1 MELIDFILHVD
12 DHLLEFITNYG
23 VWIYAI
29 LFLIIFVETGLVV
42 MPFLPGDSLLFAA
55 GALAASTG
63 AMNPWTLGVLLFI
76 AAVLGDTLNYHIG
89 RYIGPRVFEIESRFI
104 NKQHLINTQKF
115 FEKHGGKT
123 IIFARFIPFAR
134 TFAPFVA
141 GAGKM
146 DYKFFLSYNLIG
158 AFCWIGSF
166 ITLGYI
172 FGNVPVVKDNFTH
185 LIFGIIIISVLPGII
200 GFIRAKW
207 PPLSGFSA
215 GSLVLLSNG
224 RWPVPPRQA
233 RLQSSNPRCCCA
245 ASRRTRR
252 SGRLRY
258 SRFNARCR

>member
-1 MELIDFILHVD
+1 MELLDFILHVD

-63 AMNPWTLGVLLFI
+63 AMDPFILMILLFT

-89 RYIGPRVFEIESRFI
+89 KFIGPRVFETESRFI
-104 NKQHLINTQKF
+104 NKQHLNYTQKF

-123 IIFARFIPFAR
+123 IIFARFVPFAR

-141 GAGKM
+141 GAGSM
-146 DYKFFLSYNLIG
+146 NYKFFLSFNAIG
-158 AFCWIGSF
+158 GFLWIGSF
-166 ITLGYI
+166 ITLGYL
-172 FGNVPVVKDNFTH
+172 FGNMPIVKDNFTH

-200 GFIRAKW
+200 GFIRQK
-207 PPLSGFSA
+207 LKK
-215 GSLVLLSNG
+215 
-224 RWPVPPRQA
+224 
-233 RLQSSNPRCCCA
+233 
-245 ASRRTRR
+245 TH
-252 SGRLRY
+252 
-258 SRFNARCR
+258 

>member
-1 MELIDFILHVD
+1 MELLDFILHVD
-12 DHLLEFITNYG
+12 AHLLEFITDYG

-63 AMNPWTLGVLLFI
+63 AMNPYILVILLFT

-89 RYIGPRVFEIESRFI
+89 KFIGPRVFEIESRFI
-104 NKQHLINTQKF
+104 NKKHLTYTQKF

-141 GAGKM
+141 GAGHM
-146 DYKFFLSYNLIG
+146 NYKYFLSFNVIG
-158 AFCWIGSF
+158 AICWVGSF
-166 ITLGYI
+166 VILGYL
-172 FGNVPVVKDNFTH
+172 FGNMPIVKDNFTH

-200 GFIRAKW
+200 GFIRQKLKKAH
-207 PPLSGFSA
+207 
-215 GSLVLLSNG
+215 
-224 RWPVPPRQA
+224 
-233 RLQSSNPRCCCA
+233 
-245 ASRRTRR
+245 
-252 SGRLRY
+252 
-258 SRFNARCR
+258 

>member
-1 MELIDFILHVD
+1 MELLDFILHVD

-63 AMNPWTLGVLLFI
+63 AMDPFVLMILLFI

-89 RYIGPRVFEIESRFI
+89 KFIGPRVFETESRFI
-104 NKQHLINTQKF
+104 NKQHLNYTQKF

-123 IIFARFIPFAR
+123 IIFARFVPFAR

-141 GAGKM
+141 GAGSM
-146 DYKFFLSYNLIG
+146 NYKFFLSFNAIG
-158 AFCWIGSF
+158 GFLWIGSF
-166 ITLGYI
+166 ITLGYL
-172 FGNVPVVKDNFTH
+172 FGNMPIVKDNFTH

-200 GFIRAKW
+200 GFIRQKLKKAH
-207 PPLSGFSA
+207 
-215 GSLVLLSNG
+215 
-224 RWPVPPRQA
+224 
-233 RLQSSNPRCCCA
+233 
-245 ASRRTRR
+245 
-252 SGRLRY
+252 
-258 SRFNARCR
+258 